1 MAVKNSI
8 EFKEK
13 GIAEAVKKIERAL
26 LIFPPVTFSPQSMK
40 QCHVPLGVAYLA
52 AALREVCEVKV
63 LDAAVE
69 GYEREEPSGR
79 GYLRYGLSFAEIEKR
94 IAEYQPDLVGV
105 SCIFSSQFQ
114 NVLEVCQA
122 AKRVSREIVTITG
135 GTHPTFLT
143 EASLAHPELDLV
155 ARGEGEFTLRELVT
169 ASQQGRGPEGI
180 AGLAYRLPRPK
191 SGRGYLDRDGQVV
204 VGPDRAPAEP
214 DEIPF
219 PARDLFPLEK
229 YFAIA
234 LPMGIVY
241 KQKPFMNLI
250 TSRGCPYRCTFCS
263 STNFWGN
270 AYRTRSVE
278 NVLEEMEYLVTR
290 LGVREFKFFDD
301 NLTADKARA
310 KKIFQGMVERKF
322 HVTWN
327 TPNGIHVVHLD
338 DELLDLMKASGCY
351 ELTLA
356 VESGDPDVLK
366 NIIRKPTR
374 LPEVEEAAKRIR
386 KKGLGS
392 YGFFIIGFP
401 GETREQ
407 IQRTLDFSR
416 KLDLDR
422 ISCFIANPLPGTEM
436 YRICKEKGYIK
447 DDYSFDSIDYFE
459 GRFETPEWTRE
470 ELHRLRRGWFWRY
483 NLSLLVRHPVRFFSR
498 YLPFLARPGL
508 LLDIVR
514 RRLRT

>member
-1 MAVKNSI
+1 VR
-8 EFKEK
+8 
-13 GIAEAVKKIERAL
+13 KIERAL

-40 QCHVPLGVAYLA
+40 QCQVPLGVAYLA
-52 AALREVCEVKV
+52 AVLRDACAVKV

-69 GYEREEPSGR
+69 GYHHEERTGQ

-114 NVLEVCQA
+114 NVLEVCHA
-122 AKRVSREIVTITG
+122 AKRVDREILTITG
-135 GTHPTFLT
+135 GSHPTFLA
-143 EASLAHPELDLV
+143 ESSLAHPELDLV

-180 AGLAYRLPRPK
+180 AGLAYRRN
-191 SGRGYLDRDGQVV
+191 GRIVV
-204 VGPDRAPAEP
+204 APDRLPAQL

-219 PARDLFPLEK
+219 PARELFPLEK
-229 YFAIA
+229 YFAIS

-241 KQKPFMNLI
+241 QRKPFMNLI

-270 AYRTRSVE
+270 VYRTRSAE
-278 NVLEEMEYLVTR
+278 NVLEEMEYLVSE
-290 LGVREFKFFDD
+290 LGIREFKFFDD
-301 NLTADKARA
+301 NLTANKARA
-310 KKIFQGMVERKF
+310 KEIFQGMIARQF
-322 HVTWN
+322 NVTWN
-327 TPNGIHVVHLD
+327 TPNGIHVKHLD

-356 VESGDPDVLK
+356 VESGDPDVLRY
-366 NIIRKPTR
+366 IIRKPTR

-386 KKGLGS
+386 RKGLGS

-407 IQRTLDFSR
+407 IQHTLDFSR

-436 YRICKEKGYIK
+436 YRICKERGYIQ

-459 GRFETPEWTRE
+459 GRFETPEWSRE

-508 LLDIVR
+508 VLDIVR
-514 RRLRT
+514 RRLRG

>member
-1 MAVKNSI
+1 MR
-8 EFKEK
+8 E
-13 GIAEAVKKIERAL
+13 IERAL
-26 LIFPPVTFSPQSMK
+26 LIFPPVSFSPQSMK

-52 AALREVCEVKV
+52 AALRDRCEVKV

-69 GYEREEPSGR
+69 GYEHEERAGQ
-79 GYLRYGLSFAEIEKR
+79 GYLRYGLALAEIEKR

-105 SCIFSSQFQ
+105 SCIFSSQFA
-114 NVLEVCQA
+114 NVLEVCHA
-122 AKRVSREIVTITG
+122 AKRVDREIITITG

-143 EASLAHPELDLV
+143 EQSLKHPELDLV
-155 ARGEGEFTLRELVT
+155 ARGEGEFTLRELVEK
-169 ASQQGRGPEGI
+169 SQQGRGPEGI
-180 AGLAYRLPRPK
+180 AGLAYRQ
-191 SGRGYLDRDGQVV
+191 DGQVV
-204 VGPDRAPAEP
+204 IGPVRPPAPP

-219 PARDLFPLEK
+219 PARELFPLEK

-241 KQKPFMNLI
+241 QQKPFMNLI

-270 AYRTRSVE
+270 AYRTRSVA
-278 NVLEEMEYLVTR
+278 NVLEEMDYLVNK

-301 NLTADKARA
+301 NLTADKPRA
-310 KKIFQGMVERKF
+310 KAIFQGMVDRKF

-338 DELLDLMKASGCY
+338 DELLDLMIASGCY

-356 VESGDPDVLK
+356 VESGDPEVLK

-407 IQRTLDFSR
+407 IQHTLDFSR

-436 YRICKEKGYIK
+436 YRVCIEKGYIK
-447 DDYSFDSIDYFE
+447 DDYSFDAIDYFE
-459 GRFETPEWTRE
+459 GRFETPEWSRE

-483 NLSLLVRHPVRFFSR
+483 NLGQLLRHPVRFFRR
-498 YLPFLARPGL
+498 YKPFFARPGL
-508 LLDIVR
+508 VLDIIR
-514 RRLRT
+514 RRLK